1 MDGGVITSGPDAT
14 FYGSVPSIN
23 GVLKA
28 PVTAIAAT
36 PDGHGYWLVG
46 GDGAVF
52 SFGDAHFFGSPVPT
66 S

>member
-1 MDGGVITSGPDAT
+1 MDGGVITWGDAK

-23 GVLKA
+23 GTLKA
-28 PVTAIAAT
+28 PVTAMAAT
-36 PDGHGYWLVG
+36 PDGLGYWLVG

-52 SFGDAHFFGSPVPT
+52 SFGDAHFFGSPVPP